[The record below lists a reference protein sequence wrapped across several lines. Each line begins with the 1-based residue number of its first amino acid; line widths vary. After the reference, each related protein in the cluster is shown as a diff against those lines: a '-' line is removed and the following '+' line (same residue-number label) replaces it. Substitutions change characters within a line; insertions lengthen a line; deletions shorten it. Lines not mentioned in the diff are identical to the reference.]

1 MKRIFDMIRKG
12 SKYIVR
18 ENLGRAFDKYV
29 QDDKEDYY
37 LLVPN
42 IHVMDRKSLNRIFE
56 RYYIHEIFDIANCYL
71 GSFNEPFMYWHL
83 SKHPRSEIYVAIF
96 YGYAHPY
103 RDNEANVTGK
113 LRIPS
118 YYVKPQSIDFS
129 SFFKSLTIGNTSK
142 TEPMDMDILA
152 FNAE

>member
-56 RYYIHEIFDIANCYL
+56 RYYIHEIFD
-71 GSFNEPFMYWHL
+71 
-83 SKHPRSEIYVAIF
+83 
-96 YGYAHPY
+96 
-103 RDNEANVTGK
+103 
-113 LRIPS
+113 
-118 YYVKPQSIDFS
+118 
-129 SFFKSLTIGNTSK
+129 
-142 TEPMDMDILA
+142 
-152 FNAE
+152 